1 MENVYIDKLNHIVN
15 KYNFTYH
22 RTIKIKTVDIKSR
35 KYIDF
40 GIKSNEKD
48 PKLKVGDHVSIS
60 NHKNI
65 FAKGNVPN
73 WSEEVFLII
82 FWKVKNIVP
91 WTFVSSDLNGEE
103 IVGTLY

>member
-1 MENVYIDKLNHIVN
+1 M
-15 KYNFTYH
+15 
-22 RTIKIKTVDIKSR
+22 
-35 KYIDF
+35 
-40 GIKSNEKD
+40 KSNEKD

-82 FWKVKNIVP
+82 F
-91 WTFVSSDLNGEE
+91 
-103 IVGTLY
+103 